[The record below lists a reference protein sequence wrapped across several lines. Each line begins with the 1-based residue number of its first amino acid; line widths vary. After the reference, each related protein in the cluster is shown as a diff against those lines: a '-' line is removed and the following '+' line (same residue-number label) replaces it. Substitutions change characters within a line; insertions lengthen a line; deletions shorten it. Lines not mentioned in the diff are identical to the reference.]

1 MRRLTREQKDAIA
14 LFRDFREEAPGRIV
28 TLDVDIPT
36 ALAVM
41 GRLEYVGYRTTH
53 GRRSKLY
60 KHEFAPGSR
69 PLLCA
74 GPTDNQ
80 LYILQGSFRVT
91 DRGIVDLDRRGRE
104 IDDESE
110 RYDDE

>member
-1 MRRLTREQKDAIA
+1 MKLNREQREAAA
-14 LFRDFREEAPGRIV
+14 LFEDFREKTPQRVIR
-28 TLDVDIPT
+28 LDVDIPR

-41 GRLEYVGYRTTH
+41 GRLEFVGYRTTH
-53 GRRSKLY
+53 GKKSVLY
-60 KHEFAPGSR
+60 THEFSPGSR

-74 GPTDNQ
+74 GPRDNQ

-91 DRGIVDLDRRGRE
+91 ERGIVDLDRRGRE

-110 RYDDE
+110 RYD